1 MPLTRI
7 DYERLNSRQKE
18 NFNFQK
24 LSAVLADYGFATLRL
39 SDDWDG
45 ADFIAVHVDGV
56 QFLQVQLK
64 GRLSFRE
71 EYRGRNLHIAFP
83 DNGSW
88 LLYPHDDVLDKIL
101 AASTVA
107 DTVSWSE
114 RGGYSW
120 PGVPKK
126 YREILEPFRNTGDVG
141 AIPE

>member
-1 MPLTRI
+1 MRLKRV

-45 ADFIAVHVDGV
+45 ADFIAVHIDGAE
-56 QFLQVQLK
+56 FLRVQLK

-71 EYRGRNLHIAFP
+71 EYRGKNLHIAFP
-83 DNGSW
+83 DADEW
-88 LLYPHDDVLDKIL
+88 FLYPHDEVLDRVL
-101 AASTVA
+101 AMSTVS

-120 PGVPKK
+120 PRVPKA
-126 YREILEPFRNTGDVG
+126 YREILEPYR
-141 AIPE
+141 IS